1 LEFSKQR
8 GNERSAERPDAAEA
22 GLVDYYRRR
31 AGEYEA
37 IYAKPERQADLAFL
51 EKEIPQRLRGRRVLE
66 VACGT
71 GYWTE
76 RVARRAAKIVA
87 TDAAEEPMRIARSK
101 SYPGDVVRFEL
112 ADAYAL
118 DARLGRFDAGLA
130 VFWWSHVPRQRAA
143 AFLDSFHRRLEPGAR
158 VLLMDNVYAEGSSI
172 PVCEVDS
179 QGNTYQMR
187 PLADGSRVRVLK
199 NFPSESELRER
210 VAPHAASFTFEA
222 RQYYWLAEYTLK
234 NAA

>member
-1 LEFSKQR
+1 MRRKELPE
-8 GNERSAERPDAAEA
+8 AAEA
-22 GLVDYYRRR
+22 GLLDYYRRR

-51 EKEIPQRLRGRRVLE
+51 EKEIPARLRGARVLE

-76 RVARRAAKIVA
+76 RVARGAAKIVA

-101 SYPGDVVRFEL
+101 SYPEGVVRFEL

-143 AFLDSFHRRLEPGAR
+143 EFLDSFHGCLTGGAR
-158 VLLMDNVYAEGSSI
+158 VLLMDNVYAEGSSTPI
-172 PVCEVDS
+172 CEVDA

-187 PLADGSRVRVLK
+187 RLADGSRLRVLK
-199 NFPSESELRER
+199 NFPSADELRER
-210 VAPHAASFTFEA
+210 LAPHAASFAFETL
-222 RQYYWLAEYTLK
+222 QYYWLAEYRLK
-234 NAA
+234 TAV